1 MVDTSINTPH
11 ISVSLAEV
19 LYTRVHNYHFQ
30 KYYIMTQFLLIG
42 ITALLFAIIATPIAR
57 RIALRIGVVDAP
69 SQRKIHSAP
78 VPLLGGAAIYL
89 ACVGA
94 LICWAKPWQQ

>member
-1 MVDTSINTPH
+1 
-11 ISVSLAEV
+11 
-19 LYTRVHNYHFQ
+19 
-30 KYYIMTQFLLIG
+30 MTQFLLIG

-94 LICWAKPWQQ
+94 LILFGNASIFGS